1 MVVFN
6 MFFFTFFKNW
16 NNFCGLKFLRKN
28 YFLNRYRKNFEE
40 NALYRIVDI
49 NNNITVENIAT
60 NGQGLFHLEYFV
72 KFLT

>member
-1 MVVFN
+1 M
-6 MFFFTFFKNW
+6 
-16 NNFCGLKFLRKN
+16 
-28 YFLNRYRKNFEE
+28 NRYRKNFEE
-40 NALYRIVDI
+40 NDLYRIVDI